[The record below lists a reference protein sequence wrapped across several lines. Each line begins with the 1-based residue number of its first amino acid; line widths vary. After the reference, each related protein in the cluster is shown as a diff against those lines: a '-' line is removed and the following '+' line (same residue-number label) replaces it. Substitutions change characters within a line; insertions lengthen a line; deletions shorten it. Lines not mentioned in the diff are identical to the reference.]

1 LTIGEWNALVAW
13 YCVKSIGCG
22 LNKVAKNLNG
32 NHFACFGMELDK
44 GKFESSINSHEPIEF
59 SLDPVH
65 FSEDGYGNS
74 RWDRF

>member
-1 LTIGEWNALVAW
+1 MAIILLVLGW
-13 YCVKSIGCG
+13 SEV
-22 LNKVAKNLNG
+22 
-32 NHFACFGMELDK
+32 K
-44 GKFESSINSHEPIEF
+44 GKFGASINSHEPIEF